1 MTSMPTLRCATS
13 PTSHRPILPLLFCPP
28 FAEKKSEAPQSD
40 GISRSGL
47 YRVLCDF
54 FEAAAAEVQERSA
67 ADAAKLRAGST
78 HWLRHTFATNALKTM
93 DINLVQNAMGHASIG
108 TTSRYLTPE
117 ESQIAQA
124 MKKLPAL

>member
-1 MTSMPTLRCATS
+1 MKYIDIFELSRAKTEEKGHLT
-13 PTSHRPILPLLFCPP
+13 IDDLPDLKEML
-28 FAEKKSEAPQSD
+28 KSETPK
-40 GISRSGL
+40 
-47 YRVLCDF
+47 
-54 FEAAAAEVQERSA
+54 
-67 ADAAKLRAGST
+67 ADIHWKATGTGQRRRLACALLTIDAKLRAGST